1 MKKLYLILFPLSV
14 IFLSFP
20 SSAQQPDA
28 QTESNVMHD
37 PSTGVTLRTDSKN
50 YYVGGCLAMLSHEKQ
65 RTGSINQGN
74 TIKDQ
79 DAWIR
84 NESKKGRAIAEKIG
98 SSPNLFETVKNKKL
112 TKAEAEWFV
121 GFTIYRQAADKN
133 DLASNALIKM
143 NLCEKSGYQK
153 PL

>member
-1 MKKLYLILFPLSV
+1 M

-20 SSAQQPDA
+20 SFAQQPDA

-50 YYVGGCLAMLSHEKQ
+50 YYIGGCLAMLSHEKE

-74 TIKDQ
+74 TTKDQ

-84 NESKKGRAIAEKIG
+84 KESKKGRAIAEKIG
-98 SSPNLFETVKNKKL
+98 SSPNLFEAVKNRKL

-121 GFTIYRQAADKN
+121 GFTIYRQAAGQN
-133 DLASNALIKM
+133 DLAINAMTKM
-143 NLCEKSGYQK
+143 NLCENAGYQK

>member
-1 MKKLYLILFPLSV
+1 MKKLCLILFSLSA

-20 SSAQQPDA
+20 SFAQQPGA
-28 QTESNVMHD
+28 QTENNVMHD
-37 PSTGVTLRTDSKN
+37 PATGVTLRTDSKN
-50 YYVGGCLAMLSHEKQ
+50 YHVGGCLAMLSHEKE
-65 RTGSINQGN
+65 RTGTINQGN
-74 TIKDQ
+74 TTKDQ
-79 DAWIR
+79 EAWIR

-98 SSPNLFETVKNKKL
+98 SAPNLFETVKNRKL

-133 DLASNALIKM
+133 DLAPNALIKM
-143 NLCEKSGYQK
+143 NLCEKAGYQK